1 MATQPVNISTTI
13 CEAIGCYEI
22 ATERIKVIAGPLKT
36 TLLLCKNC
44 VHKFS
49 GDETPFT

>member
-1 MATQPVNISTTI
+1 MATQSVNINTTT

-22 ATERIKVIAGPLKT
+22 ATERIKVIAGPPRT

-49 GDETPFT
+49 GAEASFT